1 MTDLGIERMV
11 DMIQQQDYID
21 NELYKRYNV
30 MRGLRDAQG
39 KGVLVGLTRVSD
51 VHGYLVDEKE
61 KVPDIGKL
69 IYRGVNLE
77 DLVRGF
83 QRDSRFGFEETSYL
97 LLFGKL
103 PDREELRWYNSYLAS
118 HRALKPGFLE
128 DHILKNPG
136 INIMNALQ
144 RAVLTLYAFDEAPD
158 STELR
163 NVLLQSLDLI
173 AKAPSL
179 MAYAYQSKKH
189 FYEKDNLRLYQPKAE
204 YSTAENILY
213 MIREDGSFTPKEAE
227 ILDLALVIHADHGGG
242 NNSSF
247 TNYVISSS
255 GTDTYSAVAASI
267 GSLKG
272 PKHGGAN
279 QKVLEMMEYII
290 RELGEDSSDGNIKE
304 ILRRILRKEAFDGS
318 GLIYG
323 MGHAIYT
330 TSDPRAVLFKEKAF
344 ELAEEKNVLDA
355 FNLFARIEELSKE
368 VFRELKGP
376 DFVICANVDF
386 YSGLVY
392 TMLEIP
398 QELFTPLFAVSRLTG
413 WCAHRLE
420 QIVSDN
426 KIVRP
431 AYKGIQPR
439 TRYTPL
445 EEREKE

>member
-1 MTDLGIERMV
+1 MTDNK
-11 DMIQQQDYID
+11 IQMLVEELAKENYID
-21 NELYKRYNV
+21 NELYKKYNV
-30 MRGLRDAQG
+30 YRGLRDVQG
-39 KGVLVGLTRVSD
+39 KGVLVGLTKISE
-51 VHGYLVDEKE
+51 VHGYLVDEGE

-69 IYRGVNLE
+69 LYRGINLE
-77 DLVRGF
+77 SLVRGF
-83 QRDSRFGFEETSYL
+83 QEDHRFGYEETSYL

-103 PDREELRWYNSYLAS
+103 PSKEDLKWYCGYLS
-118 HRALKPGFLE
+118 TKRTLKQGFLE

-144 RAVLTLYAFDEAPD
+144 RSILALYAFDEEPD
-158 STELR
+158 KVELH

-189 FYEKDNLRLYQPKAE
+189 FYEKDNLRLYQPKVE

-213 MIREDGSFTPKEAE
+213 MIRENGNFTAKEAE
-227 ILDLALVIHADHGGG
+227 ILDLALVVHADHGGG

-255 GTDTYSAVAASI
+255 GTDTYSAIAASI

-279 QKVLEMMEYII
+279 QKVLEMMEYIV
-290 RELGEDSSDGNIKE
+290 REIGDNPSDENIKDLLARM
-304 ILRRILRKEAFDGS
+304 IKREAFDKS

-323 MGHAIYT
+323 MGHAVYT
-330 TSDPRAVLFKEKAF
+330 TSDPRALLFKEKAY
-344 ELAEEKNVLDA
+344 ELAEEKDVLEA
-355 FNLFARIEELSKE
+355 FQLFSRIEELSKV
-368 VFRELKGP
+368 VFRELKGEN
-376 DFVICANVDF
+376 FVICANVDF

-398 QELFTPLFAVSRLTG
+398 VELFTPLFAVSRMVG

-431 AYKGIQPR
+431 AYKGIKK
-439 TRYTPL
+439 TIKYTKL
-445 EEREKE
+445 IER